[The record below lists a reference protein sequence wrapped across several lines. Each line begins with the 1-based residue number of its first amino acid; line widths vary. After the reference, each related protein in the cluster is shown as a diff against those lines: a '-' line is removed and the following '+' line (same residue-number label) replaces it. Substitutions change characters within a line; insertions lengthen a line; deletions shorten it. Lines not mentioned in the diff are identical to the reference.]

1 MMDWRALMSGATAR
15 QVNTGLSSESYDQY
29 DHNDQN
35 QASSGSFGHIGHIG
49 HGGVAQPP
57 VSEPANPAIAE
68 IADRHGLT
76 LSELQQAAGPD
87 WCDVEANIKLAD
99 ALADAVKT
107 RRMRERGQVPPN
119 YTSVT
124 VCAGC
129 GPVPV
134 WPDCPEHVLA
144 CPWCFNRAA
153 GKPIPTPDSRSEQR
167 EATYD

>member
-1 MMDWRALMSGATAR
+1 MDWRALMSGATAR

-35 QASSGSFGHIGHIG
+35 QASSGSIGHIG
-49 HGGVAQPP
+49 HSGHRELAQPP
-57 VSEPANPAIAE
+57 VSGTVNPAITE

-76 LSELQQAAGPD
+76 LSELQEAAGPD
-87 WCDVEANIKLAD
+87 WCDVEANLELAN
-99 ALADAVKT
+99 ALANVVKT
-107 RRMRERGQVPPN
+107 RWMRERGQVPPN
-119 YTSVT
+119 YTSIT

-153 GKPIPTPDSRSEQR
+153 GRPIPTPIDLER
-167 EATYD
+167 EA